1 MPRKKDD
8 GPDKDTLFLSMH
20 LQLDRALKALGKH
33 SAYDAECNDIRNLLR
48 LSLPICNHILA
59 KKAVVPPHET
69 EQ

>member
-8 GPDKDTLFLSMH
+8 GPDKDVLFLSMH

-33 SAYDAECNDIRNLLR
+33 AAYDSECADIRNLLR
-48 LSLPICNHILA
+48 LTLPTCNAILA
-59 KKAVVPPHET
+59 KKNVVPPHET